1 MKEIKISLGVI
12 ATMAVVDG
20 AAGALFYL
28 WQTGSHGAGSLLLFV
43 SWVKAALR
51 ALGAIV
57 YANGEDAPK
66 LSPWVAVYHF
76 ATEAIFIGAFAW
88 AAHFWLAGALAI
100 TDLML
105 WSARGNRVTP

>member
-20 AAGALFYL
+20 AAGAL
-28 WQTGSHGAGSLLLFV
+28 
-43 SWVKAALR
+43 
-51 ALGAIV
+51 
-57 YANGEDAPK
+57 
-66 LSPWVAVYHF
+66 
-76 ATEAIFIGAFAW
+76 
-88 AAHFWLAGALAI
+88 AI